1 VVEGREVVIGSRR
14 LVDLPEGATVD
25 ALLAA
30 GKTLVGV
37 ALDGRPAAVIVAA
50 DTVKPASAAAVRR
63 LRDLGLEVVMLT
75 GDDRRAAAAIAA
87 EVGIEHVLAE
97 VLPDQKAAKVKALQG
112 EGKRVAMVGDGI
124 NDAPALAQADIG
136 IAIGTGADVALEASD
151 VTLISGDL
159 NGVATAID
167 LSRHTIAIVKQ
178 NLFWAFAYNVALIP
192 LAAGVFYPS
201 FGVLLNPI
209 YAAAAMGLS
218 SVSVVSNSLRLRRF
232 RAT

>member
-1 VVEGREVVIGSRR
+1 MDSQV
-14 LVDLPEGATVD
+14 VD
-25 ALLAA
+25 AIKAA
-30 GKTLVGV
+30 GKTFVPIVGADLGAFV
-37 ALDGRPAAVIVAA
+37 TQLLDPAGYP
-50 DTVKPASAAAVRR
+50 DLKGAAAR
-63 LRDLGLEVVMLT
+63 
-75 GDDRRAAAAIAA
+75 IAA
-87 EVGIEHVLAE
+87 EVGIDEVLAE
-97 VLPDQKAAKVKALQG
+97 VLPEQKAGKVKALQD

-159 NGVATAID
+159 NGVATAVQ
-167 LSRHTIAIVKQ
+167 LSRRTIAIVKQ

-201 FGVLLNPI
+201 FGILLNPI

-218 SVSVVSNSLRLRRF
+218 SVTVVSNSLRLRRF
-232 RAT
+232 KVG